1 MPPTLLDQTVALMRS
16 PIAEIDTDL
25 LLVPVFEGEGLAED
39 LRSMDAAADGA
50 VGRALAAGE
59 IKGRPGDFYL
69 TPVAGWRAGR
79 VALVGAGRPA
89 EFSTERL
96 RRTATAA
103 ALGAR
108 QRRVRRIAWL
118 QRGGLPAAAAVQAA
132 VEGLLLAAF
141 SGDRYKTGEL
151 SGPPAEQVLVAVP
164 GDGHADLET
173 AMERGRVLGECSN
186 LARELCNEPPN
197 ILTPTVLAERAAG
210 LCDGLGLTVD
220 VLDERRI
227 EALGMGLLQ
236 AVARGS
242 AEPPRVIVIR
252 HDPPDAPPR
261 PVLGL
266 VGKGVTF
273 DTGGISIK
281 PADGMDRMK
290 DDMAGGAAVICA
302 MRAIAQLGAPIRV
315 VGVVPA
321 TENMPGGRAMRPGD
335 VLTSASGKTVEVIN
349 TDAEGRL
356 ILGDA
361 LWYAQSLGATHLVDV
376 ATLTG
381 ACVVALGR
389 AAAAIF
395 GRPESWTDL
404 VRRTALAAGD
414 RCWPM
419 PLYEEYTEQIKSEI
433 ADMVNSGGRPAGAC
447 TAAAF
452 LKEFAAT
459 VPWAHL
465 DIAGIAWAEE
475 SKPWQP
481 KGATGVAIRT
491 LAELAFVD
499 PSAFPQG
506 LIEG

>member
-1 MPPTLLDQTVALMRS
+1 MPQTLLAPAVALVRS
-16 PIAEIDTDL
+16 PLAEIDTDL
-25 LLVPVFEGEGLAED
+25 LIATVFEGEGLSQD
-39 LRSMDAAADGA
+39 LRSIDAASGGA
-50 VGRALAAGE
+50 VGRALESGELRGRAGE
-59 IKGRPGDFYL
+59 YFL
-69 TPVAGWRAGR
+69 TPLTGWRASR
-79 VALVGAGRPA
+79 VALVGAGKPA

-96 RRTATAA
+96 RRAATAA

-108 QRRVRRIAWL
+108 QRRIRRLAWV
-118 QRGGLPAAAAVQAA
+118 QRGSLPAASAVQAT

-141 SGDRYKTGEL
+141 SADRYKSGER
-151 SGPPAEQVLVAVP
+151 SGPPAEQILVAVP
-164 GDGHADLET
+164 PDAGPDLEG
-173 AMERGRVLGECSN
+173 ALERGRILGECSN
-186 LARELCNEPPN
+186 LARELCNEPSN
-197 ILTPTVLAERAAG
+197 VLTPTVLAERAAAI
-210 LCDGLGLTVD
+210 CDGQGLTID
-220 VLDERRI
+220 VLDETRI
-227 EALGMGLLQ
+227 EALGMGLLL

-252 HDPPDAPPR
+252 HDPPGAPPR

-281 PADGMDRMK
+281 PADGMERMK

-302 MRAIAQLGAPIRV
+302 MRAIAQLQAPIRV

-321 TENMPGGRAMRPGD
+321 TENMPGGRAMKPGD

-395 GRPESWTDL
+395 GQPESWTDL

-414 RCWPM
+414 RCWPL
-419 PLYEEYTEQIKSEI
+419 PLYEEYTEQLKSEI
-433 ADMVNSGGRPAGAC
+433 ADLINSGGRPAGAC

-452 LKEFAAT
+452 LKEFASD

-465 DIAGIAWAEE
+465 DIAGIAWAEDAR
-475 SKPWQP
+475 PWQP
-481 KGATGVAIRT
+481 KGATGVAVRT
-491 LAELAFVD
+491 LAGLALVD
-499 PSAFPQG
+499 PSGYPQG

>member
-1 MPPTLLDQTVALMRS
+1 MPQTHVAQAAALVRS
-16 PIAEIDTDL
+16 PLAEIDTDVL
-25 LLVPVFEGEGLAED
+25 IVPVFEGEGLAPD
-39 LRSMDAAADGA
+39 LRSMDAATGGA
-50 VGRALAAGE
+50 VGRALESGEVRGRAGE
-59 IKGRPGDFYL
+59 YFL
-69 TPVAGWRAGR
+69 TPLSGWRAARLG
-79 VALVGAGRPA
+79 LVGAGNPA
-89 EFSTERL
+89 DLSTERL

-108 QRRVRRIAWL
+108 QRRIRRLAWV
-118 QRGGLPAAAAVQAA
+118 QRGHLPAATAVQAA

-141 SGDRYKTGEL
+141 SADRYKSGERA
-151 SGPPAEQVLVAVP
+151 SAPAEQLLVAVP
-164 GDGHADLET
+164 ADAGPGLE
-173 AMERGRVLGECSN
+173 AALERGRVLGECSN
-186 LARELCNEPPN
+186 LARELCNEPSN
-197 ILTPTVLAERAAG
+197 VLTPAVLAERAAEICG
-210 LCDGLGLTVD
+210 GLGLEVD

-227 EALGMGLLQ
+227 EALGMGLLLG
-236 AVARGS
+236 VARGS
-242 AEPPRVIVIR
+242 AEPPRVIAIR
-252 HDPPDAPPR
+252 HNPPGAPAR

-273 DTGGISIK
+273 DTGGVSIK
-281 PADGMDRMK
+281 PADGMERMK

-302 MRAIAQLGAPIRV
+302 MRAIAQLKAPIRV
-315 VGVVPA
+315 VGVIPA
-321 TENMPGGRAMRPGD
+321 TENMVGGSAMKPGD

-395 GRPESWTDL
+395 GQPDAWTDL

-419 PLYEEYTEQIKSEI
+419 PLYEEYTEQLKSEI
-433 ADMVNSGGRPAGAC
+433 ADLINSAGRPAGAC

-452 LKEFAAT
+452 LKEFAST

-475 SKPWQP
+475 PKPWQP
-481 KGATGVAIRT
+481 KGATGVAVRT

-499 PSAFPQG
+499 PSAYPQG
-506 LIEG
+506 LIKG